1 MSVFSP
7 LFSVRESNCF
17 SFSVFL
23 SFPPFFPSSPGLKF
37 RRHAIGGRTNERRRR
52 RRRRN
57 NGFDACS
64 KSSSPFSTSLLLS
77 PSVFSHTHITSS
89 PLPHCVSSPLF
100 LPPSESRGNICFPSR
115 QRWEGAR
122 GRKTRKGKGKAKK
135 WEERGTVVVE
145 EFFSALS
152 LCVFFSPRVI
162 LERCAFSKVV
172 QLPPPVLTFC
182 RRTRYS
188 GGKPKKTPLSPP
200 P

>member
-23 SFPPFFPSSPGLKF
+23 SFPPLSFLPLQALSFAVTPSEDE
-37 RRHAIGGRTNERRRR
+37 RTNERRRR

-64 KSSSPFSTSLLLS
+64 KSSSPFFHF
-77 PSVFSHTHITSS
+77 PPAIPFRFFSHSHHLFSS
-89 PLPHCVSSPLF
+89 PTLRLLHPF
-100 LPPSESRGNICFPSR
+100 PPSFRIARKHLFSVATEV
-115 QRWEGAR
+115 GAR
-122 GRKTRKGKGKAKK
+122 GGKTRKGKGKAKK
-135 WEERGTVVVE
+135 WEERGNVVVE
-145 EFFSALS
+145 EFFSALP
-152 LCVFFSPRVI
+152 LCVFPPRVI
-162 LERCAFSKVV
+162 LKRCASLKEV